1 MLFSDLF
8 FLFFFMPLCCI
19 LYYIAKDI
27 KQKNSV
33 LIIFSLF
40 FYVFGEPIKVLFLLL
55 SVGINYIVGL
65 LIADDK
71 ARGKSG
77 KGFLIIGL
85 LFDIGMLG
93 VFKYTDFLID
103 NINGIFGTS
112 IAHSGIV
119 MPLGISFFTFQIL
132 SYIIDVYW
140 DKVPVQKKFHKLLLY
155 ITMFPQLVAGPIV
168 RYETVAAEI
177 DNRTVTLDDL
187 CDGMTRFVTGLAK
200 KVLIANTLNLAV
212 NEFFGTSKDALLGAS
227 NTVVGCWMG
236 AICYAL
242 LIYFDFSGYSDMAIG
257 MGRMFG
263 FHFDE
268 NFDHPFASKSIS
280 EFWQRWHISLGS
292 FFRDYLLYLPIFGK
306 RRQYMSIFLVWFT
319 TGLWHGASWNFV
331 IWGLY
336 FGIFVFTESKIG
348 KKKLKKVPAV
358 AMHIYTALVLIIGFG
373 IFYFTDMQSLGLFL
387 KGLVGASGQ
396 PFISD
401 ATTTTLTKYLYVILF
416 ALITSM
422 PVLPA
427 IKNRIKKC
435 NSNVKG
441 IAQLASCL
449 ASVVML
455 VMVYAVLVDSFATN
469 NVFIY
474 FRF

>member
-8 FLFFFMPLCCI
+8 FLFFFMPLCYI

-40 FYVFGEPIKVLFLLL
+40 FYAFGEPVKVLFLLL

-177 DNRTVTLDDL
+177 DERTVTLDDL

-292 FFRDYLLYLPIFGK
+292 FFRDYLLYLPIFGR
-306 RRQYMSIFLVWFT
+306 RRQYLSIFLVWFT

-336 FGIFVFTESKIG
+336 FGIFVFAESKIG
-348 KKKLKKVPAV
+348 KKKLKKVPTV

-373 IFYFTDMQSLGLFL
+373 IFYFTDMQSLGLFF

-427 IKNRIKKC
+427 IKNIIKKC
-435 NSNVKG
+435 NSRVKG

-455 VMVYAVLVDSFATN
+455 IMVYAVLVDSFATN

>member
-8 FLFFFMPLCCI
+8 FLFFFMPLCYI

-40 FYVFGEPIKVLFLLL
+40 FYAFGEPVKVLFLLL

-177 DNRTVTLDDL
+177 DERTVTLDDL

-292 FFRDYLLYLPIFGK
+292 FFRDYLLYLPIFGR
-306 RRQYMSIFLVWFT
+306 RRQYLSIFLVWFT

-336 FGIFVFTESKIG
+336 FGIFVFAESKIG

-373 IFYFTDMQSLGLFL
+373 IFYFTDMQSLGLFF

-427 IKNRIKKC
+427 IKNIIKKC
-435 NSNVKG
+435 NSRVKG

-455 VMVYAVLVDSFATN
+455 IMVYAVLVDSFATN

>member
-8 FLFFFMPLCCI
+8 FLFFFMPLCYI

-40 FYVFGEPIKVLFLLL
+40 FYAFGEPVKVLFLLL

-177 DNRTVTLDDL
+177 DERTVTLDDL

-292 FFRDYLLYLPIFGK
+292 FFRDYLLYLPIFGR
-306 RRQYMSIFLVWFT
+306 RRQYLSIFLVWFT

-336 FGIFVFTESKIG
+336 FGIFVFAESKIG

-373 IFYFTDMQSLGLFL
+373 IFYFTDMQSLGLFF

-427 IKNRIKKC
+427 IKNIIKKC
-435 NSNVKG
+435 NSRVKG
-441 IAQLASCL
+441 IAQLTSCL

-455 VMVYAVLVDSFATN
+455 IMVYAVLVDSFATN

>member
-8 FLFFFMPLCCI
+8 FLFFFMPLCYI

-40 FYVFGEPIKVLFLLL
+40 FYAFGEPVKVLFLLL

-177 DNRTVTLDDL
+177 DERTVTLDDL

-292 FFRDYLLYLPIFGK
+292 FFRDYLLYLPIFGR
-306 RRQYMSIFLVWFT
+306 RRQYLSIFLVWFT

-336 FGIFVFTESKIG
+336 FGIFVFAESKIG
-348 KKKLKKVPAV
+348 KKKLKKVPTV

-373 IFYFTDMQSLGLFL
+373 IFYFTDMQSLGLFF
-387 KGLVGASGQ
+387 KGLFGASGQ

-427 IKNRIKKC
+427 IKNIIKKC
-435 NSNVKG
+435 NSRVKG

-455 VMVYAVLVDSFATN
+455 IMVYAVLVDSFATN

>member
-40 FYVFGEPIKVLFLLL
+40 FYAFGEPVKVLFLLL

-177 DNRTVTLDDL
+177 DERTVTLDDL

-292 FFRDYLLYLPIFGK
+292 FFRDYLLYLPIFGR
-306 RRQYMSIFLVWFT
+306 RRQYLSIFLVWFT

-336 FGIFVFTESKIG
+336 FGIFVFAESKIG

-373 IFYFTDMQSLGLFL
+373 IFYFTDMQSLGLFF

-401 ATTTTLTKYLYVILF
+401 ATTMTLTKYLYVILF

-427 IKNRIKKC
+427 IKNIIKKC
-435 NSNVKG
+435 NSRVKG

-455 VMVYAVLVDSFATN
+455 IMVYAVLVDSFATN

>member
-8 FLFFFMPLCCI
+8 FLFFFMPLCCVM
-19 LYYIAKDI
+19 YYIAKDI

-40 FYVFGEPIKVLFLLL
+40 FYAFGEPVKILFLLL

-71 ARGKSG
+71 AQGKSG
-77 KGFLIIGL
+77 KGFLVLGL

-140 DKVPVQKKFHKLLLY
+140 EKVPVQKKFHKLLLY

-177 DNRTVTLDDL
+177 DNRRVTLDDL
-187 CDGMTRFVTGLAK
+187 CDGMVRFVIGLSK
-200 KVLIANTLNLAV
+200 KVLISNTLNLAV
-212 NEFFGTSKDALLGAS
+212 NEFFGTNDQVLLADS
-227 NTVVGCWMG
+227 TSVVGCWMG

-306 RRQYMSIFLVWFT
+306 RRQYLSIFLVWFT

-336 FGIFVFTESKIG
+336 FGIFVFAESKIG
-348 KKKLKKVPAV
+348 KKKLKKVSPV
-358 AMHIYTALVLIIGFG
+358 VMHIYTALVLIIGFG
-373 IFYFTDMQSLGLFL
+373 IFYFTDMQSLGMFL
-387 KGLVGASGQ
+387 TGLVGGSGRA
-396 PFISD
+396 FIND
-401 ATTTTLTKYLYVILF
+401 ATTTTLIKYLYVILF

-422 PVLPA
+422 PILPY
-427 IKNRIKKC
+427 IKQKVKKT
-435 NSNVKG
+435 NSTVKG
-441 IAQLASCL
+441 IAQLASC
-449 ASVVML
+449 ATCVIML
-455 VMVYAVLVDSFATN
+455 IMVYAVLVDSYATN

>member
-8 FLFFFMPLCCI
+8 FLFFFMPLCCVM
-19 LYYIAKDI
+19 YYIAKDI

-33 LIIFSLF
+33 IIIFSLF
-40 FYVFGEPIKVLFLLL
+40 FYAFGEPVKILFLLL

-71 ARGKSG
+71 AQGKSG
-77 KGFLIIGL
+77 KGFLVLGL

-93 VFKYTDFLID
+93 VFKYTDFIID
-103 NINGIFGTS
+103 NINGIFGSS

-177 DNRTVTLDDL
+177 DNRRVTLDDL
-187 CDGMTRFVTGLAK
+187 CDGMVRFVIGLSK
-200 KVLIANTLNLAV
+200 KVLISNTLNLAV
-212 NEFFGTSKDALLGAS
+212 NEFFGTKDQVLLADS
-227 NTVVGCWMG
+227 TSVVGCWMG

-306 RRQYMSIFLVWFT
+306 RRQYLSIFLVWFT

-336 FGIFVFTESKIG
+336 FGIFVFAESKIG
-348 KKKLKKVPAV
+348 KKKLKKVSPV
-358 AMHIYTALVLIIGFG
+358 VMHIYTALVLIIGFG
-373 IFYFTDMQSLGLFL
+373 IFYFTDMQSLGMFIT
-387 KGLVGASGQ
+387 GLVGGSGRA
-396 PFISD
+396 FITE
-401 ATTTTLTKYLYVILF
+401 ATSTTLTKYLYVILF

-422 PVLPA
+422 PILPYV
-427 IKNRIKKC
+427 KQNIKKT
-435 NSNVKG
+435 NLTVKG
-441 IAQLASCL
+441 VAQLASC
-449 ASVVML
+449 AVCVIML
-455 VMVYAVLVDSFATN
+455 IMVYAVLVDSYATN

>member
-8 FLFFFMPLCCI
+8 FLYFFMPLCCI
-19 LYYIAKDI
+19 MYYIAKDI
-27 KQKNSV
+27 KQKNAV

-40 FYVFGEPIKVLFLLL
+40 FYAFGEPVKVLFLLL
-55 SVGINYIVGL
+55 SVGVNYIVGL

-77 KGFLIIGL
+77 KGFLVIGL

-93 VFKYTDFLID
+93 VFKYTDFLVD

-155 ITMFPQLVAGPIV
+155 ITMYPQLVAGPIV

-177 DNRTVTLDDL
+177 DDRRVTLDDL
-187 CDGMTRFVTGLAK
+187 CDGMTRFVVGLAK

-212 NEFFGTSKDALLGAS
+212 NEFFGTKGDVLLGES
-227 NTVVGCWMG
+227 NTVAGCWLG

-306 RRQYMSIFLVWFT
+306 RRQYLSIFLVWFT

-348 KKKLKKVPAV
+348 KKKLKKVPTV
-358 AMHIYTALVLIIGFG
+358 VMHIYTALVLIIGFG

-396 PFISD
+396 PFITD

-416 ALITSM
+416 ALITSL
-422 PVLPA
+422 PVLPTV
-427 IKNRIKKC
+427 KKYIQKLGP
-435 NSNVKG
+435 NAKG
-441 IAQLASCL
+441 VAQLASC
-449 ASVVML
+449 AACVVL
-455 VMVYAVLVDSFATN
+455 LIMVYAVLVDSFATN

>member
-40 FYVFGEPIKVLFLLL
+40 FYAFGEPVKVLFLLL

-177 DNRTVTLDDL
+177 DERTVTLDDL

-292 FFRDYLLYLPIFGK
+292 FFRDYLLYLPIFGR
-306 RRQYMSIFLVWFT
+306 RRQYLSIFLVWFT

-336 FGIFVFTESKIG
+336 FGIFVFAESKIG

-373 IFYFTDMQSLGLFL
+373 IFYFTDMQSLGLFF

-427 IKNRIKKC
+427 IKNIIKKC
-435 NSNVKG
+435 NSRVKG

-455 VMVYAVLVDSFATN
+455 IMVYAVLVDSFATN

>member
-8 FLFFFMPLCCI
+8 FLFFFMPLCCT

-40 FYVFGEPIKVLFLLL
+40 FYAFGEPVKVLFLLL

-177 DNRTVTLDDL
+177 DERTVTLDDL

-292 FFRDYLLYLPIFGK
+292 FFRDYLLYLPIFGR
-306 RRQYMSIFLVWFT
+306 RRQYLSIFLVWFT

-336 FGIFVFTESKIG
+336 FGIFVFAESKIG

-373 IFYFTDMQSLGLFL
+373 IFYFTDMQSLGLFF

-427 IKNRIKKC
+427 IKNIIKKC
-435 NSNVKG
+435 NSRVKG

-455 VMVYAVLVDSFATN
+455 IMVYAVLVDSFATN

>member
-8 FLFFFMPLCCI
+8 FLFFFMPLCYI

-40 FYVFGEPIKVLFLLL
+40 FYAFGEPVKVLFLLL
-55 SVGINYIVGL
+55 SVSINYIVGL

-177 DNRTVTLDDL
+177 DERTVTLDDL

-292 FFRDYLLYLPIFGK
+292 FFRDYLLYLPIFGR
-306 RRQYMSIFLVWFT
+306 RRQYLSIFLVWFT

-336 FGIFVFTESKIG
+336 FGIFVFAESKIG

-373 IFYFTDMQSLGLFL
+373 IFYFTDMQSLGLFF

-427 IKNRIKKC
+427 IKNIIKKC
-435 NSNVKG
+435 NSRVKG

-455 VMVYAVLVDSFATN
+455 IMVYAVLVDSFATN

>member
-8 FLFFFMPLCCI
+8 FLFFFMPLCYI

-40 FYVFGEPIKVLFLLL
+40 FYAFGEPVKVLFLLL

-177 DNRTVTLDDL
+177 DERTVTLDDL
-187 CDGMTRFVTGLAK
+187 SDGMTRFVTGLAK

-292 FFRDYLLYLPIFGK
+292 FFRDYLLYLPIFGR
-306 RRQYMSIFLVWFT
+306 RRQYLSIFLVWFT

-336 FGIFVFTESKIG
+336 FGIFVFAESKIG

-373 IFYFTDMQSLGLFL
+373 IFYFTDMQSLGLFF

-427 IKNRIKKC
+427 IKNIIKKC
-435 NSNVKG
+435 NSRVKG

-455 VMVYAVLVDSFATN
+455 IMVYAVLVDSFATN